1 MKIAISAQDD
11 TSSALVDPRFGRT
24 RGFAIHDT
32 ASGALVWLSNAE
44 QVDLAQGAG
53 IQAALKV
60 IEARAEVVIT
70 GHCGPKAFRTLE
82 AAGVKVV
89 VGASGTVAEAIV
101 SFQQG
106 ALPPTNE
113 PNVDGHW

>member
-1 MKIAISAQDD
+1 MRIAISAQGDD
-11 TSSALVDPRFGRT
+11 STALVDPRFGRT

-32 ASGALVWLSNAE
+32 KSGELSWLSNAE

-60 IEARAEVVIT
+60 IEASADVVIT
-70 GHCGPKAFRTLE
+70 GNCGPKAFQTL
-82 AAGVKVV
+82 ASAGVDVV
-89 VGASGTVAEAIV
+89 VGAAGTVAEAIA
-101 SFQQG
+101 SYQQG
-106 ALPPTNE
+106 DLQPTTE